1 MKLLVH
7 LFFKKMKKFA
17 KTNSNKNLQK
27 FEKNCFF
34 STSNLKDLDQKSEA
48 KLKSEAKPNFYPPP
62 FPKIDSA
69 CQHCQNCPRV

>member
-1 MKLLVH
+1 MRIHALKLSIEGYPSLV
-7 LFFKKMKKFA
+7 FFQKMKKLA
-17 KTNSNKNLQK
+17 KTYSNKNLQK

-62 FPKIDSA
+62 FA
-69 CQHCQNCPRV
+69 WHL